1 MLQKLISMIAL
12 LCMVG
17 TFALAEDA
25 KVCRP
30 KLRSIEFQEQDG
42 YFCVSYEYDESD
54 PISGS
59 ESPTRIVY
67 DVPEL
72 RDMLG
77 ECVAEIES
85 PEDEMVKLLLALKIE
100 QSLRGRL
107 ENPEPTEGT
116 NIYVITPS
124 EEPSG
129 LTVKK
134 MIRYASFWSDEF
146 TVQQCD
152 EPGIENA
159 WDLRFA
165 EHIAIRLFADG
176 ADETALVER
185 VALIADYLTEYGEAF
200 SASGGGN

>member
-1 MLQKLISMIAL
+1 MLQKLIAMIAL

-42 YFCVSYEYDESD
+42 YFRVSYEYDESD
-54 PISGS
+54 SKS
-59 ESPTRIVY
+59 STRIVY

-72 RDMLG
+72 RDMLR

-134 MIRYASFWSDEF
+134 MIRYASF
-146 TVQQCD
+146 
-152 EPGIENA
+152 
-159 WDLRFA
+159 
-165 EHIAIRLFADG
+165 
-176 ADETALVER
+176 
-185 VALIADYLTEYGEAF
+185 
-200 SASGGGN
+200 